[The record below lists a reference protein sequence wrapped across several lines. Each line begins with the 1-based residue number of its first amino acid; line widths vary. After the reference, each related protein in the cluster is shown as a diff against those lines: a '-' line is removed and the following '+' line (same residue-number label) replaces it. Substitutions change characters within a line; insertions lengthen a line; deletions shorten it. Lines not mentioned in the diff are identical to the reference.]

1 MEKKTETR
9 TIDWEAIHRRL
20 ANAALTASEEFQR
33 DPEEIR
39 RILRTRALAA
49 AVPPARPDDAE
60 RMELLIFLLAGETY
74 GVETCHV
81 REVCHLKD
89 LTAIPCTPP
98 FVAGV
103 MNLRGR
109 ILAVVDL
116 SKLFELP
123 ARGLT
128 ELNRVIVLGADDDDE
143 LGLLADSIE
152 GVRSVAVSELQEFL
166 PTLTGIRGRFLK
178 GVAGQGLA
186 VLDGGRLLADDA
198 LKVNEQVNR

>member
-1 MEKKTETR
+1 MEKNTETR

-20 ANAALTASEEFQR
+20 ASAEATGSDVFHR
-33 DPEEIR
+33 DPEEVW
-39 RILRTRALAA
+39 RILRKRALAA
-49 AVPPARPDDAE
+49 AIPPARPDDAE

-81 REVCHLKD
+81 SEVCHLKD